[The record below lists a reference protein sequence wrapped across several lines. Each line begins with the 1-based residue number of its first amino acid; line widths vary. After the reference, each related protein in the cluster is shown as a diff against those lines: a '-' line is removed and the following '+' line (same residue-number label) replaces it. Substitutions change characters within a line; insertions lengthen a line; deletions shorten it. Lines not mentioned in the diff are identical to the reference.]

1 MSAFVACEH
10 PSVAVQ
16 TLWCMRR
23 AALIWGSREPAATD
37 RKLCSG
43 ACAGVALSR
52 WQHASAPS
60 HQLGGARHADAHLA
74 VVAELQA
81 AIQSGLQDGLALLH
95 LQHRAARVMLNLN
108 LLYRRSN
115 AVIADQQCGQ
125 SLSVIRALTPRG
137 HELQRGRVADDPA
150 CVDL

>member
-1 MSAFVACEH
+1 MLASVACEH
-10 PSVAVQ
+10 LSVAVQ
-16 TLWCMRR
+16 TLCCMQRGAFAWILR
-23 AALIWGSREPAATD
+23 QTAATD
-37 RKLCSG
+37 RMLCSG
-43 ACAGVALSR
+43 ACAGVAVSW
-52 WQHASAPS
+52 WQHASALS

-81 AIQSGLQDGLALLH
+81 AVQGGVQDGLILLH

-125 SLSVIRALTPRG
+125 SLSVIRDLTPRG
-137 HELQRGRVADDPA
+137 HELQRGRGADDPA
-150 CVDL
+150 CADL